1 MKFMTMQWKPVCIPF
16 SLNIVNF
23 SLFSV
28 FSGDFGA
35 FFTTISFS
43 SLSDFSESVLTN
55 CVDFCALLDHLYIF
69 YLFLIMKPTIG
80 FPYSSLICLALLLYA
95 GSSLI
100 LFHLFDTILQQF
112 SWSSPDILLSCSIRK
127 REYFFLGAF
136 ALKFAPAFAL
146 VLLPLFCRLIIFISS
161 IQPFGISTE
170 PHHIDIFP
178 LCKGHCT

>member
-1 MKFMTMQWKPVCIPF
+1 MET
-16 SLNIVNF
+16 SLYTFQLKLFHNNFFFLIVWF
-23 SLFSV
+23 LWV
-28 FSGDFGA
+28 
-35 FFTTISFS
+35 
-43 SLSDFSESVLTN
+43 
-55 CVDFCALLDHLYIF
+55 CVDKLCGLLCFIRPSLYF
-69 YLFLIMKPTIG
+69 LPLSHHEAYHRFPLFI
-80 FPYSSLICLALLLYA
+80 LICLALLLYA

-127 REYFFLGAF
+127 RGYFFLGAF